1 MLKSI
6 KSLKNPVVKQILLLQ
21 EKARERKESGLFVVE
36 GSREIRMALEGGFIL
51 EKLLFAE
58 HMARYFDAEKLLLH
72 HSEKSEII
80 EISREVHLRLCI
92 REGTEPFLAIFQTK
106 NELLQD
112 ISLKPGP
119 VTILVA
125 EAPEKPGNIGAL
137 LRTADGAGVDM
148 VLIANPKTDLYNP
161 NIIRSSL
168 GCLFSLP
175 VFQAD
180 TNTIIEF
187 LNRQEIGI
195 FAASLEASVPYTEIK
210 FPERSAIVVGAEDKG
225 LSSAWVEKS
234 THNIIIPM
242 RGKVD
247 SLNVSVS
254 AGILLYE
261 VLRQRS
267 L

>member
-6 KSLKNPVVKQILLLQ
+6 KSLKNPQVKQIILLQ

-36 GSREIRMALEGGFIL
+36 GSREIKMAIEGGFIL
-51 EKLLFAE
+51 EKLFFAE
-58 HMARYFDAEKLLLH
+58 HMASYFDAEKLIMH
-72 HSEKSEII
+72 QSGKAEII

-92 REGTEPFLAIFQTK
+92 REGTEPFIAIFNMKQESLLAIT
-106 NELLQD
+106 LP
-112 ISLKPGP
+112 PGP
-119 VTILVA
+119 ITILVA

-180 TNTIIEF
+180 TSTIIDF
-187 LNRQEIGI
+187 LRAQNVAF
-195 FAASLEASVPYTEIK
+195 FAASLEASLPYSEILY
-210 FPERSAIVVGAEDKG
+210 PERCAMVVGAEDKG
-225 LSSAWVEKS
+225 LTPEWEANSNQ
-234 THNIIIPM
+234 NIIIPM
-242 RGKVD
+242 KGKVD

-261 VLRQRS
+261 VLRQRT